1 MTTLLAT
8 YGVLSPRA
16 GMWARWGLRSKLR
29 ARDRGVVRGRLVQ
42 TASGLAFLNGTDLVE
57 VDLVEVLDPSALGAI
72 DRIMGAHLC
81 ARRIISLEEPK
92 GRTVQIHVWRA
103 DAAGVL
109 RRA

>member
-16 GMWARWGLRSKLR
+16 GMWARWGLRNKLR
-29 ARDRGVVRGRLVQ
+29 ARERGIVRGRLVQ
-42 TASGLAFLNGTDLVE
+42 TASGIAFLNGTDLVE
-57 VDLVEVLDPSALGAI
+57 VDLVEVLDPSALSAL

-81 ARRIISLEEPK
+81 ARRIIALEQPK
-92 GRTVQIHVWRA
+92 GRSAQIHVWRS
-103 DAAGVL
+103 DAAGQL